1 MKFNILEFN
10 FSEKLSPYCLVH
22 PNCMDDLTNKTPS
35 ETEVYDAVILG
46 DAVDGFCYKNLNK
59 AFQTIMKTGCD
70 FYCLGLGRF
79 YREGKYVRAVE
90 VQLGYSIVSTF
101 IL

>member
-1 MKFNILEFN
+1 
-10 FSEKLSPYCLVH
+10 
-22 PNCMDDLTNKTPS
+22 MDDLTNKTPS

-59 AFQTIMKTGCD
+59 AFQTIMKTGCH
-70 FYCLGLGRF
+70 FYSLGLGRF

-90 VQLGYSIVSTF
+90 VPLGYLQLSILSFCRWRIDAGCRTF
-101 IL
+101 CQSN